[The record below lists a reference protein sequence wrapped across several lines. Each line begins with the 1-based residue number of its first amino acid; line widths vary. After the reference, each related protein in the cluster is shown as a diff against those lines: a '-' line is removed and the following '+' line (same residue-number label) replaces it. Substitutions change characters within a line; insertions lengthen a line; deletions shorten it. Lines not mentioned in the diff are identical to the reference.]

1 MIEVLMKQL
10 NPSVLVLNQF
20 AKPRSETGG
29 TRHIELFDR
38 LRGWRFRIIAG
49 DRDLYT
55 CRSFSTDE
63 AGFTTVRVSHYE
75 RNDRRRILN
84 WVSYCAGAVWVGLRC
99 QRPNVIYAS
108 SPHMLTPLAGWMLS
122 RLRRSRFV
130 LEVRDLWRQSLVATG
145 HLREGSVAHRLLS
158 LLERWVYRRAD
169 HIVIVSDGWRP
180 LLERDGVD
188 PRRVTTISNGAEP
201 DDFRP
206 DQRYVPLRERVPVH
220 GRLVVYAGAHG
231 AANNVQAVLDAAAEL
246 PEHTFV
252 LIGDGMEKAR
262 LVQEARSR
270 GLSNL
275 HFLDMLPKSEL
286 AGILNGADIGLHVL
300 ADLAVFR
307 AGGSPNKLYDY
318 LAAGVP
324 VVTNVVGEPS
334 SVARMSGAGIG
345 VSPDSLADGIRELA
359 GLNES
364 QIASMRKNAV
374 EYMRTHKSRTV
385 QARRLQSVLD
395 QQLRSNQTDAHP
407 VIFALRR

>member
-1 MIEVLMKQL
+1 MKQ

-29 TRHIELFDR
+29 TRHVELFER

-55 CRSFSTDE
+55 CRSFSTEE

-75 RNDRRRILN
+75 KNDRRRILN
-84 WVSYCAGAVWVGLRC
+84 WLSYCAGAVWAGLRC
-99 QRPNVIYAS
+99 QRPSVIYAS
-108 SPHMLTPLAGWMLS
+108 SPHLLTPLAGWVLS

-130 LEVRDLWRQSLVATG
+130 LEVRDLWPQSLVETG

-158 LLERWVYRRAD
+158 FLERWLYRRAD

-180 LLERDGVD
+180 LLEHQGID
-188 PRRVTTISNGAEP
+188 PRRITTISNGAEP
-201 DDFRP
+201 EDFRP
-206 DQRYVPLRERVPVH
+206 NPEYIPLRERLPVH

-231 AANNVQAVLDAAAEL
+231 AANNVQVVLDAAAEL

-252 LIGDGMEKAR
+252 LIGDGMEKPR
-262 LVQEARSR
+262 LVQQARR
-270 GLSNL
+270 KDLANV

-286 AGILNGADIGLHVL
+286 SGILGGADIGVHVL

-334 SVARMSGAGIG
+334 SIAHVSGAGIG
-345 VSPDSLADGIRELA
+345 VAPDSLADGIRDLA
-359 GLNES
+359 EVDDA
-364 QIASMRKNAV
+364 QFKRMRSNAV
-374 EYMRTHKSRTV
+374 EYMRNHKSRTI
-385 QARRLQSVLD
+385 QAARLQAVLD
-395 QQLRSNQTDAHP
+395 RQLERK
-407 VIFALRR
+407 